1 LDLLE
6 LLGILIPVII
16 TAIVVVRFFGR
27 GWIRTINTAYSES
40 TLQGRLCMFPLYA
53 IYYAIKRQRYEL
65 KSVINKFMEAGVAR
79 NVEAAHA
86 CWYPQ
91 CATKEEIAELIESSR
106 DVLTGYERLT
116 INSLGT
122 RSVAGI
128 PDVTDITDVIA
139 GTKVTEGTK
148 FTEGDV
154 GGAVIYTG
162 GKRLPFKA
170 RLVKEDDVWKITSI
184 KIGSTAGAAAKWW
197 RDKKKLAIA
206 IVSMVVVV
214 LLLGVMLPNLLQF
227 FSGVN
232 TVIAEFME
240 AGVARNVEAAYA
252 CWSPQSV
259 TEEEIDEY
267 IESSYDVFAGY
278 ERVDINSQSGQ
289 SGGGISEAYVK
300 GAIIYT
306 GGQRLPLEA
315 SLVKDSDVW
324 KITGVRIGSTEAGT
338 VKIIYVDDTDH
349 SPGFW

>member
-6 LLGILIPVII
+6 LLGILIPVM
-16 TAIVVVRFFGR
+16 VVVIFFGR
-27 GWIRTINTAYSES
+27 RWIRTINTAYRES
-40 TLQGRLCMFPLYA
+40 TLQGLLCLFPLYA
-53 IYYAIKRQRYEL
+53 IYYSIKREWSEVKL
-65 KSVINKFMEAGVAR
+65 VITEFMEAGEAR

-86 CWYPQ
+86 CWFSP

-106 DVLTGYERLT
+106 DVFTGYERLS

-122 RSVAGI
+122 RSVADI
-128 PDVTDITDVIA
+128 PDVADVTDVTA
-139 GTKVTEGTK
+139 GTKVTEG
-148 FTEGDV
+148 DV
-154 GGAVIYTG
+154 GGAIIYTG

-206 IVSMVVVV
+206 IVSMLVVV

-259 TEEEIDEY
+259 TEEEIAGY

-278 ERVDINSQSGQ
+278 ERVDINSRSGQ
-289 SGGGISEAYVK
+289 SGGGVDSCHAR

-306 GGQRLPLEA
+306 GGKRLLLEA
-315 SLVKDSDVW
+315 QLVKENDVW
-324 KITGVRIGSTEAGT
+324 KITGIRIGSTALFFT
-338 VKIIYVDDTDH
+338 
-349 SPGFW
+349 

>member
-6 LLGILIPVII
+6 LLGILIPVIL
-16 TAIVVVRFFGR
+16 VVIFFGGR
-27 GWIRTINTAYSES
+27 WIRTINTAYSES
-40 TLQGRLCMFPLYA
+40 TLQGRLCLFPLYA
-53 IYYAIKRQRYEL
+53 IYYAIKRQHSEL
-65 KSVINKFMEAGVAR
+65 KSVITKFMEAGVAR

-86 CWYPQ
+86 CWFSP
-91 CATKEEIAELIESSR
+91 CATKEEIAQLIESSR
-106 DVLTGYERLT
+106 DVFTGYERLS
-116 INSLGT
+116 INSLET
-122 RSVAGI
+122 RSVADI
-128 PDVTDITDVIA
+128 PGVTDVIA
-139 GTKVTEGTK
+139 GTNVTEGTK
-148 FTEGDV
+148 VTEGAA
-154 GGAVIYTG
+154 GGAIIYTG

-184 KIGSTAGAAAKWW
+184 KIGSTAGSAAKWW

-206 IVSMVVVV
+206 IGSIVVVGI
-214 LLLGVMLPNLLQF
+214 LLGVMLPNLLQF

-259 TEEEIDEY
+259 TEEEIAGY

-278 ERVDINSQSGQ
+278 ERVDLNSQSGQ

-315 SLVKDSDVW
+315 SLVKDNDVW
-324 KITGVRIGSTEAGT
+324 RITGVRIGSTEAGT
-338 VKIIYVDDTDH
+338 VKIIYVDDIDH

>member
-6 LLGILIPVII
+6 LLAILIPVII
-16 TAIVVVRFFGR
+16 VAIFLGR

-53 IYYAIKRQRYEL
+53 IYYAIKRQHSEL
-65 KSVINKFMEAGVAR
+65 KSVINNFMEAGVTR

-86 CWYPQ
+86 CWYPP

-106 DVLTGYERLT
+106 DVFTGYERLS
-116 INSLGT
+116 INSLEI
-122 RSVAGI
+122 RSVESISDLTAVT
-128 PDVTDITDVIA
+128 DVTA
-139 GTKVTEGTK
+139 GTKVTEG
-148 FTEGDV
+148 DV
-154 GGAVIYTG
+154 GGAIIYTG

-184 KIGSTAGAAAKWW
+184 KIGSTAGSTAKWW

-214 LLLGVMLPNLLQF
+214 LLLGVMLPNLLRF

-240 AGVARNVEAAYA
+240 AGVARNMEAACA
-252 CWSPQSV
+252 CWSPQSA
-259 TEEEIDEY
+259 TEEEIAGY

-278 ERVDINSQSGQ
+278 DHLNINSRSGQ
-289 SGGGISEAYVK
+289 SSGGISEAYVK

-315 SLVKDSDVW
+315 SLVKDNDVW
-324 KITGVRIGSTEAGT
+324 KITGVRIGSTEVGI

-349 SPGFW
+349 VPGYW